1 MIELKTAFIMLCGHV
16 DNAIASIIQ
25 KSIWIKPEDHID
37 VTIMYPLVMV
47 FIPEIL
53 DNISQSGDKFTGYK
67 VLLNVANANYVACYA
82 SKLICANDAC
92 I

>member
-16 DNAIASIIQ
+16 DNTIASIIQ

-37 VTIMYPLVMV
+37 VTIMYPLAMV
-47 FIPEIL
+47 LNVLL